1 MRGTLC
7 FGGHRQHALPFQD
20 RYPYQLDLELTTVN
34 QTLIG
39 GQVED

>member
-1 MRGTLC
+1 MRETLY

-20 RYPYQLDLELTTVN
+20 HYPYQLDQGLTTEG
-34 QTLIG
+34 QTLIA